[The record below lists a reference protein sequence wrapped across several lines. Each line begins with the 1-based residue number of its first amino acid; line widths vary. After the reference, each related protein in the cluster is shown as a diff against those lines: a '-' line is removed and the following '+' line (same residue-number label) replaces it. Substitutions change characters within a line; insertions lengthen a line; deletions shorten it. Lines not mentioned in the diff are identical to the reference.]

1 MKKSY
6 RVLNLCCA
14 NCGRKI
20 EEGIKKIPGVTD
32 AKLLF
37 MTQKLILETVA
48 EDQTEILGE
57 VRKIAKKIESD
68 CEIVA

>member
-20 EEGIKKIPGVTD
+20 EENIKKIPGVTE
-32 AKLLF
+32 AKVLF
-37 MTQKLILETVA
+37 MTQKLILETAA
-48 EDQTEILGE
+48 EDQTEILKE
-57 VRKIAKKIESD
+57 VQKVAKKIEPD
-68 CEIVA
+68 CEIR

>member
-20 EEGIKKIPGVTD
+20 EENIKKLPGVTD
-32 AKLLF
+32 AKILF
-37 MTQKLILETVA
+37 MTQKLILETVTD
-48 EDQTEILGE
+48 DQSDLLKE
-57 VRKIAKKIESD
+57 VQKVAKKIEPD
-68 CEIVA
+68 CEIK